1 MFETKI
7 LEPKSHKYSIVIFQN
22 FNIWIYHI
30 IDNNSNNTGLPASNQ
45 IEIVKNLIK
54 WGFIKN

>member
-7 LEPKSHKYSIVIFQN
+7 LEPKSHKCSTVIFQN